1 MELPHLPSMEPEM
14 KSLNGI
20 AQGGKDFDPTEL
32 PDQPEDT
39 SHVRPAP
46 APGLP
51 ISEEEYKRLKEE
63 AEHPKPPRQAK
74 DKRKAS
80 RRKTKDEKHHR

>member
-1 MELPHLPSMEPEM
+1 M

-20 AQGGKDFDPTEL
+20 AEGGKDFDPTES
-32 PDQPEDT
+32 PDQHEDT
-39 SHVRPAP
+39 SHIRPAP

-63 AEHPKPPRQAK
+63 AEHAKPPRPAPE
-74 DKRKAS
+74 KRKAS
-80 RRKTKDEKHHR
+80 RRKTKDKK

>member
-1 MELPHLPSMEPEM
+1 MN
-14 KSLNGI
+14 SLNGT
-20 AQGGKDFDPTEL
+20 AQTGKEFDPTEL

-39 SHVRPAP
+39 GHTRPAP

-51 ISEEEYKRLKEE
+51 ISQDEYKRLKEE
-63 AEHPKPPRQAK
+63 AEHAKPPRPGK
-74 DKRKAS
+74 EKPKAS